1 MSQSLD
7 FGNKNS
13 PEEQCD
19 TLSIRSDASSDSENF
34 FIVSKQSIKSP
45 LALSE

>member
-7 FGNKNS
+7 LVGNKNS

-34 FIVSKQSIKSP
+34 FLVSK
-45 LALSE
+45 LLF